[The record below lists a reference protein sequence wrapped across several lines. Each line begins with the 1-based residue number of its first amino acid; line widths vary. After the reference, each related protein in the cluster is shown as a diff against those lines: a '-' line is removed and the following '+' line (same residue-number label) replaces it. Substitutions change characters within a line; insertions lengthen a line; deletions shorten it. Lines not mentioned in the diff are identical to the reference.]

1 MTALISSQE
10 AICKLI
16 PQQPPFVLV
25 DSLIE
30 YDPDRI
36 VSSFDIPQQHV
47 LVDSEGTLTEA
58 GVIEHFAQTIALH
71 QGYDYFMRN
80 LSPPV
85 GYIGSIKDFDIHLL
99 PRAGQKLATTIHILQ
114 KLFGVTA
121 VRGEVRCEDR
131 LIATG
136 EMRTVI
142 AKEVG

>member
-1 MTALISSQE
+1 MALISSQE
-10 AICKLI
+10 QICKLI

-25 DSLIE
+25 DKLVE
-30 YDPDRI
+30 YEADRI
-36 VSSFDIPQQHV
+36 VSAFDIPEQHV
-47 LVDSEGTLTEA
+47 LVASSGILSEA

-85 GYIGSIKDFDIHLL
+85 GYIGSIKNFEVHRL
-99 PRAGQKLATTIHILQ
+99 PHVGQQLSTTIYILQ

-121 VRGEVRCEDR
+121 VRGEVRCQDR

-142 AKEVG
+142 AKEVE

>member
-1 MTALISSQE
+1 MALIASQKQ
-10 AICKLI
+10 ICKLI

-25 DSLIE
+25 DTLVE
-30 YDPDRI
+30 YGADRI
-36 VSSFDIPQQHV
+36 VSAFHIPQQHV
-47 LVDSEGTLTEA
+47 MVDANGTLSEA

-85 GYIGSIKDFDIHLL
+85 GYIGSIKDFEVHRR
-99 PRAGQKLATTIHILQ
+99 PQAGQQLSTNIRILQ
-114 KLFGVTA
+114 RMFGVTA
-121 VRGEVRCEDR
+121 VRGEVRCEDE

-142 AKEVG
+142 AQEGG